1 MELLRLSLAFYLP
14 LGCFVVTFNMNYL
27 SQRRV
32 ALGALFFFMG
42 ICFASWAARIPD
54 IQAKFQLSE
63 GELGTLL
70 LCLPI
75 GSMLGL
81 PIAGWSVHR
90 FGSRSVILI
99 CSFAYAITLPLI
111 GLAPSLWTIAP
122 VLMGFGVL
130 GNIMNISL
138 NTQAL
143 GLENQY
149 GKSILASF
157 HGIWSMA
164 GFTGAGVGAGMIFLN
179 FSPAAHYVVVALLSA
194 VMILLSQKF
203 VINDKPAPGEESGLV
218 LRKPD
223 ALLLRIG
230 LISFLGMMAEGCMF
244 DWSGVYF
251 KKIVEAEPQYVS
263 LGYVCFMGAMASG
276 RFVTDK
282 ASNRFGKVP
291 VLQVSGLLIFL
302 GLLLSVVFPNL
313 FTAAIGFLMVG
324 AGVASI
330 VPVSY
335 GIAGRSK
342 LYSPSVALALVSTI
356 SFFGFLVG
364 PPLIGFVAELF
375 DLKVSFALIGINGLG
390 ILLLTTFSKNIFHVQ
405 ENEAGA

>member
-1 MELLRLSLAFYLP
+1 MK
-14 LGCFVVTFNMNYL
+14 YL

-81 PIAGWSVHR
+81 PIAGWSVHHY
-90 FGSRSVILI
+90 GSRIVILI
-99 CSFAYAITLPLI
+99 CSFAYALSLPLI
-111 GLAPSLWTIAP
+111 GLAPNLWVITP
-122 VLMGFGVL
+122 VLILFGML

-143 GLENQY
+143 GFENLL

-164 GFTGAGVGAGMIFLN
+164 GFTGAGLGAGMIFLS
-179 FSPAAHYVVVALLSA
+179 FSPAAHYVVVALLS
-194 VMILLSQKF
+194 ILLVLFSQKF
-203 VINDKPAPGEESGLV
+203 VINDKRAAGEEGGLV

-223 ALLLRIG
+223 SLLLRVG

-251 KKIVEAEPQYVS
+251 KKIVEAEPELVS

-282 ASNRFGKVP
+282 AINRYGKIP
-291 VLQVSGLLIFL
+291 VLQLSGILIFL
-302 GLLLSVVFPNL
+302 GLLLAVLFPSL
-313 FTAAIGFLMVG
+313 YTAALGFLMVG
-324 AGVASI
+324 FGVASI
-330 VPVSY
+330 VPVAY

-342 LYSPSVALALVSTI
+342 LYSPSVALAMVSTL

-364 PPLIGFVAELF
+364 PPLIGFIAEAF
-375 DLKVSFALIGINGLG
+375 NLKISFALIAVNGLG
-390 ILLLTTFSKNIFHVQ
+390 ILLLTSFGKQVFDGQ
-405 ENEAGA
+405 ENSVGT

>member
-1 MELLRLSLAFYLP
+1 MK
-14 LGCFVVTFNMNYL
+14 YL

-99 CSFAYAITLPLI
+99 CSFAYALTLPLI

-302 GLLLSVVFPNL
+302 GLLLSVIFPNL

-405 ENEAGA
+405 ENAAGA

>member
-1 MELLRLSLAFYLP
+1 
-14 LGCFVVTFNMNYL
+14 
-27 SQRRV
+27 
-32 ALGALFFFMG
+32 
-42 ICFASWAARIPD
+42 
-54 IQAKFQLSE
+54 
-63 GELGTLL
+63 
-70 LCLPI
+70 
-75 GSMLGL
+75 
-81 PIAGWSVHR
+81 
-90 FGSRSVILI
+90 
-99 CSFAYAITLPLI
+99 
-111 GLAPSLWTIAP
+111 
-122 VLMGFGVL
+122 MGFGVL

-251 KKIVEAEPQYVS
+251 KKIVEAEPQFVS

-405 ENEAGA
+405 ENAAEA

>member
-1 MELLRLSLAFYLP
+1 
-14 LGCFVVTFNMNYL
+14 MNYL
-27 SQRRV
+27 SKRRI

-54 IQAKFQLSE
+54 IQTKFQLSE
-63 GELGTLL
+63 GQLGTIL

-90 FGSRSVILI
+90 YGSRSVILI
-99 CSFAYAITLPLI
+99 CSFAYALTLPLI
-111 GLAPSLWTIAP
+111 GLAPSPWTIAP
-122 VLMGFGVL
+122 VLMIFGML

-143 GLENQY
+143 GLEDQLE
-149 GKSILASF
+149 KSILASF
-157 HGIWSMA
+157 HGVWSMA
-164 GFTGAGVGAGMIFLN
+164 GFTGAGLGAGMIFLS
-179 FSPAAHYVVVALLSA
+179 FSPAAHYVVVALLS
-194 VMILLSQKF
+194 VVLILLSQKF
-203 VINDKPAPGEESGLV
+203 VINDKRSAGEEGGLV

-223 ALLLRIG
+223 SLLLRIG
-230 LISFLGMMAEGCMF
+230 MISFLGMMAEGCMF

-282 ASNRFGKVP
+282 ASIRFGKIS
-291 VLQVSGLLIFL
+291 VLQVSGVLIFL
-302 GLLLSVVFPNL
+302 GLMLSVVFPNM

-330 VPVSY
+330 IPVSY

-342 LYSPSVALALVSTI
+342 LYTPGVALALVSTI
-356 SFFGFLVG
+356 SFFGFLLG

-375 DLKVSFALIGINGLG
+375 DLKVSFALVGINGLG
-390 ILLLTTFSKNIFHVQ
+390 ILLLSSFGKHVFASQEITTS
-405 ENEAGA
+405 A

>member
-1 MELLRLSLAFYLP
+1 
-14 LGCFVVTFNMNYL
+14 MNYL

-81 PIAGWSVHR
+81 PIAGWSVHHY
-90 FGSRSVILI
+90 GSRIVILI
-99 CSFAYAITLPLI
+99 CSFAYALTLPLI
-111 GLAPSLWTIAP
+111 GLAPNLWVIAP
-122 VLMGFGVL
+122 VLMLFGTL

-143 GLENQY
+143 GFENLL

-164 GFTGAGVGAGMIFLN
+164 GFTGAGLGAGMIFLS
-179 FSPAAHYVVVALLSA
+179 FSPAAHYVVVALLSIL
-194 VMILLSQKF
+194 MILLSQKF
-203 VINDKPAPGEESGLV
+203 VINDKRASGEEGGLV

-223 ALLLRIG
+223 SLLLRVG

-251 KKIVEAEPQYVS
+251 KKIVEAKPELVS

-282 ASNRFGKVP
+282 AINRYGKIP
-291 VLQVSGLLIFL
+291 VLQVSGILIFL
-302 GLLLSVVFPNL
+302 GLLLAVLFPSL
-313 FTAAIGFLMVG
+313 YTAALGFLMVG
-324 AGVASI
+324 FGVASI
-330 VPVSY
+330 VPVAY

-342 LYSPSVALALVSTI
+342 LYSPSVALAMVSTL

-364 PPLIGFVAELF
+364 PPLIGFIAEAF
-375 DLKVSFALIGINGLG
+375 NLKISFALIAVNGLG
-390 ILLLTTFSKNIFHVQ
+390 ILLLTSFGKQVFDGQ
-405 ENEAGA
+405 ENSVGT

>member
-1 MELLRLSLAFYLP
+1 
-14 LGCFVVTFNMNYL
+14 MNYL

-54 IQAKFQLSE
+54 IQSKFQLSE
-63 GELGTLL
+63 GQLGTLL

-75 GSMLGL
+75 GSMVGL
-81 PIAGWSVHR
+81 PIAGWSVHHY
-90 FGSRSVILI
+90 GSRIVILI
-99 CSFAYAITLPLI
+99 CSFAYALSLPLI
-111 GLAPSLWTIAP
+111 GLAPNLWVIAP
-122 VLMGFGVL
+122 VLILFGML

-143 GLENQY
+143 GLENQL

-157 HGIWSMA
+157 HGVWSMA
-164 GFTGAGVGAGMIFLN
+164 GFTGAGLGASMIFLS
-179 FSPAAHYVVVALLSA
+179 FSPAAHYVVVALLSIL
-194 VMILLSQKF
+194 MILLSQKF
-203 VINDKPAPGEESGLV
+203 VINDKQAAGEEGGLV

-223 ALLLRIG
+223 SLLLRVG

-251 KKIVEAEPQYVS
+251 KKIVEAEPELVS

-282 ASNRFGKVP
+282 AINRYGKIP
-291 VLQVSGLLIFL
+291 VLQVSGILIFL
-302 GLLLSVVFPNL
+302 GLLLAVLFPSL
-313 FTAAIGFLMVG
+313 YTAALGFLLVG
-324 AGVASI
+324 FGVASI

-342 LYSPSVALALVSTI
+342 LYSPSVALAMVSTL

-364 PPLIGFVAELF
+364 PPLIGFIAEAF
-375 DLKVSFALIGINGLG
+375 NLKISFALIAVNGLG
-390 ILLLTTFSKNIFHVQ
+390 ILLLTSFGKQVFDDQ
-405 ENEAGA
+405 ENSVST

>member
-1 MELLRLSLAFYLP
+1 
-14 LGCFVVTFNMNYL
+14 MNYL

-81 PIAGWSVHR
+81 PIAGWSVHHY
-90 FGSRSVILI
+90 GSRIVILI
-99 CSFAYAITLPLI
+99 CSFAYALTLPLI
-111 GLAPSLWTIAP
+111 GLAPNLWVIAP
-122 VLMGFGVL
+122 VLMLFGTL

-143 GLENQY
+143 GFENLL

-164 GFTGAGVGAGMIFLN
+164 GFTGAGLGAGMIFLS
-179 FSPAAHYVVVALLSA
+179 FSPAAHYVVVALLSIL
-194 VMILLSQKF
+194 MILLSQKF
-203 VINDKPAPGEESGLV
+203 VINDKQTAGEEGGLV

-223 ALLLRIG
+223 SLLLRVG

-251 KKIVEAEPQYVS
+251 KKIVEAEPELVS

-282 ASNRFGKVP
+282 AINRYGKIP
-291 VLQVSGLLIFL
+291 VLQVSGILIFL
-302 GLLLSVVFPNL
+302 GLLLAVLFPSL
-313 FTAAIGFLMVG
+313 YAAALGFLMVG
-324 AGVASI
+324 FGVASI
-330 VPVSY
+330 VPVAY

-342 LYSPSVALALVSTI
+342 LYSPSVALAMVSTL

-364 PPLIGFVAELF
+364 PPLIGFIAEAF
-375 DLKVSFALIGINGLG
+375 NLKISFALIAVNGLG
-390 ILLLTTFSKNIFHVQ
+390 ILLLTSFGKQVFDGQ
-405 ENEAGA
+405 ENSVST

>member
-1 MELLRLSLAFYLP
+1 
-14 LGCFVVTFNMNYL
+14 MNYL

-54 IQAKFQLSE
+54 IQSKFQLSE
-63 GELGTLL
+63 GQLGTLL

-75 GSMLGL
+75 GSMVGL
-81 PIAGWSVHR
+81 PIAGWSVHHY
-90 FGSRSVILI
+90 GSRIVILI
-99 CSFAYAITLPLI
+99 CSFAYALSLPLI
-111 GLAPSLWTIAP
+111 GLAPNLWVIAP
-122 VLMGFGVL
+122 VLILFGML

-143 GLENQY
+143 GLENQLE
-149 GKSILASF
+149 KSILASF
-157 HGIWSMA
+157 HGVWSMA
-164 GFTGAGVGAGMIFLN
+164 GFTGAGLGAGMIFLS
-179 FSPAAHYVVVALLSA
+179 FSPAAHYVVVALLSIL
-194 VMILLSQKF
+194 MILLSQKF
-203 VINDKPAPGEESGLV
+203 VINDKQAAGEEGGLV

-223 ALLLRIG
+223 SLLLRVG

-251 KKIVEAEPQYVS
+251 KKIVEAEPELVS

-282 ASNRFGKVP
+282 AINRYGKIP
-291 VLQVSGLLIFL
+291 VLQVSGILIFL
-302 GLLLSVVFPNL
+302 GLLLAVLFPSL
-313 FTAAIGFLMVG
+313 YTAALGFLMVG
-324 AGVASI
+324 FGVASI
-330 VPVSY
+330 VPVAY

-342 LYSPSVALALVSTI
+342 LYSPSVALAMVSTL

-364 PPLIGFVAELF
+364 PPLIGFIAEAF
-375 DLKVSFALIGINGLG
+375 NLKISFALIAINGLG
-390 ILLLTTFSKNIFHVQ
+390 ILLLTSFSKHVFDGQ
-405 ENEAGA
+405 ENSVGT

>member
-1 MELLRLSLAFYLP
+1 
-14 LGCFVVTFNMNYL
+14 MNYL

-54 IQAKFQLSE
+54 IQSKFQLSE
-63 GELGTLL
+63 GQLGTLL

-75 GSMLGL
+75 GSMVGL
-81 PIAGWSVHR
+81 PIAGWSVHHY
-90 FGSRSVILI
+90 GSRIVILI
-99 CSFAYAITLPLI
+99 CSFAYALSLPLI
-111 GLAPSLWTIAP
+111 GLAPNLWVITP
-122 VLMGFGVL
+122 VLILFGML

-143 GLENQY
+143 GFENLL

-164 GFTGAGVGAGMIFLN
+164 GFTGAGLGAGMIFLS
-179 FSPAAHYVVVALLSA
+179 FSPAAHYVVVALLSIL
-194 VMILLSQKF
+194 MILLSQKF
-203 VINDKPAPGEESGLV
+203 VINDKQAAGEEGGLV

-223 ALLLRIG
+223 SLLLRVG

-251 KKIVEAEPQYVS
+251 KKIVEAEPELVS

-282 ASNRFGKVP
+282 AINRYGKIP
-291 VLQVSGLLIFL
+291 VLQVSGILIFL
-302 GLLLSVVFPNL
+302 GLLLAVLFPSL
-313 FTAAIGFLMVG
+313 YTAALGFLMVG
-324 AGVASI
+324 FGVASI

-342 LYSPSVALALVSTI
+342 LYSPSVALAMVSTL

-364 PPLIGFVAELF
+364 PPLIGFIAEAF
-375 DLKVSFALIGINGLG
+375 NLKISFALIAVNGLG
-390 ILLLTTFSKNIFHVQ
+390 ILLLTSFGKQVFDGQ
-405 ENEAGA
+405 ENSVGT